1 MYKAITYS
9 TQSGLSGRLPWLY
22 PHFFSGQERVQ
33 YVWHTGRSPLWR
45 DNDVRQ
51 FCAPRKLG
59 KGAGREWLVVVSLF
73 VLFVLH
79 RLAASPL
86 ALQEAQA
93 LPDGLM
99 HCTWVEESIIESNPP
114 SCRWLYWGGK
124 NSPSQGV
131 KALSFNYH
139 HQTSKKKETGWNFAP
154 TFS

>member
-1 MYKAITYS
+1 MAY
-9 TQSGLSGRLPWLY
+9 
-22 PHFFSGQERVQ
+22 
-33 YVWHTGRSPLWR
+33 RSPLWR

-99 HCTWVEESIIESNPP
+99 HCTWVKESIIESNPP
-114 SCRWLYWGGK
+114 SCRWLYGR
-124 NSPSQGV
+124 V
-131 KALSFNYH
+131 KKLPQLATLHNVQFVNYDVTVSFMTQVLDTVTYLVPQVLDSVIIKLPWRFYRLSI
-139 HQTSKKKETGWNFAP
+139 
-154 TFS
+154 